1 VMFTA
6 QGLTLH
12 FGGVNALDDV
22 SVSVS
27 QGELVGL
34 IGPNGAGKT
43 TLLNAI
49 SGLHRP
55 QSGTIEFDGRAIT
68 GLPPYKIAKLGIA
81 RTFQV
86 VRPFATL
93 TVRENVAVGAM
104 FSGERTLGHADA
116 LARADKALEQVRL
129 SAKAE
134 NLPSHLT
141 LSERKRLEL
150 ARAMAMRPKLLLLD
164 EVAAGLNQTEI
175 GSMIELV
182 RSLNQAGQTI
192 IMVEHVM
199 KAILSLCQR
208 IVVLQFGKKIADG
221 APQAIVS
228 DPHVVKAYLGER
240 FAKRHALAAG

>member
-1 VMFTA
+1 MLNA
-6 QGLTLH
+6 RGLTLR
-12 FGGVNALDDV
+12 FGGVIALADV
-22 SVSVS
+22 SVAVA

-49 SGLHRP
+49 SGLYRP
-55 QSGTIEFDGRAIT
+55 QSGSIEFDGRTIT
-68 GLPPYKIAKLGIA
+68 GLPPYQIARLGIA

-104 FSGERTLGHADA
+104 FSGARTLGRAEGLSRADA
-116 LARADKALEQVRL
+116 ALDQVGL
-129 SAKAE
+129 SAKATY
-134 NLPSHLT
+134 LPSHLT
-141 LSERKRLEL
+141 LSERKGLEL
-150 ARAMAMRPKLLLLD
+150 ARALAMRPKLLLLD

-175 GSMIELV
+175 VSMIDLV
-182 RSLNQAGQTI
+182 RSLNQTGQTI
-192 IMVEHVM
+192 ILVEHVM

-221 APQAIVS
+221 TPKAIVS
-228 DPHVVKAYLGER
+228 DPHVIKAYLGER

>member
-1 VMFTA
+1 MFNA
-6 QGLTLH
+6 RNLTLR
-12 FGGVNALDDV
+12 FGGVNALADV
-22 SVSVS
+22 SVAVGE
-27 QGELVGL
+27 GELVGL

-49 SGLHRP
+49 SGLHRL
-55 QSGTIEFDGRAIT
+55 QSGSIEFDGRTIT
-68 GLPPYKIAKLGIA
+68 GLPPYRIAKLGIA

-104 FSGERTLGHADA
+104 FSGAHTLGRAEA
-116 LARADKALEQVRL
+116 LIRADSALDQVGLSMKATD
-129 SAKAE
+129 
-134 NLPSHLT
+134 LPSHLT

-164 EVAAGLNQTEI
+164 EVAAGLNHTEI
-175 GSMIELV
+175 GPMIELV
-182 RSLNQAGQTI
+182 RSLNQSGQTI

-221 APQAIVS
+221 APQAVVS
-228 DPHVVKAYLGER
+228 DPQVIKAYLGER

>member
-1 VMFTA
+1 MLDARGV
-6 QGLTLH
+6 TLR
-12 FGGVNALDDV
+12 FGGVIALADV
-22 SVSVS
+22 SVAVA

-49 SGLHRP
+49 SGLHRL
-55 QSGTIEFDGRAIT
+55 QSGSIEFDGRTIT

-104 FSGERTLGHADA
+104 FSGARTLGRAEA
-116 LARADKALEQVRL
+116 LVRAIAALEQVGL
-129 SAKAE
+129 SAKATY
-134 NLPSHLT
+134 LPSHLT
-141 LSERKRLEL
+141 MSERKRLEL
-150 ARAMAMRPKLLLLD
+150 ARALAMRPKLLLLD

-175 GSMIELV
+175 VSMIELV
-182 RSLNQAGQTI
+182 RSLNKTGQTI

-208 IVVLQFGKKIADG
+208 IVVLQFGKKIAEG
-221 APQAIVS
+221 TPQAVVS
-228 DPHVVKAYLGER
+228 DPHVINAYLGAR
-240 FAKRHALAAG
+240 FAKRHALAVG

>member
-1 VMFTA
+1 MFNA

-104 FSGERTLGHADA
+104 FSGERTLGRADA
-116 LARADKALEQVRL
+116 LARADSALEQVRL
-129 SAKAE
+129 SAKAT

-221 APQAIVS
+221 APHAIVS